1 MTLTRYVQLR
11 RGPGLVV
18 RPLVHGDVETVRAVF
33 ERLGERSRRAR
44 FNGPKP
50 ELSPAELEH
59 LAAVDA
65 TRHVLVGYLE
75 GDDRPVAI
83 ARLVREGSSAEVAF
97 EVADE
102 HQQRG
107 IGSAL
112 TGELLADARAAGIT
126 EITAL
131 VSSDNSAAVSLLR
144 RVLGRLEVRFE
155 GPELSVRAALA

>member
-1 MTLTRYVQLR
+1 MHTRYLKPR
-11 RGPGLVV
+11 RGPALIV
-18 RPLVHGDVETVRAVF
+18 RPLRNGDVDTVMAVF

-50 ELSPAELEH
+50 RLSSVELEY

-65 TRHVLVGYLE
+65 THHVLVAYIQ
-75 GDDRPVAI
+75 GDERPVAI
-83 ARLVREGSSAEVAF
+83 ARLVRDGSSAEIAF

-107 IGSAL
+107 IASAL
-112 TGELLADARAAGIT
+112 TAELVADAHAAGIT

-131 VSSDNSAAVSLLR
+131 VASDNAAAVSLLR
-144 RVLGRLEVRFE
+144 RVLGKLDVRFE
-155 GPELSVRAALA
+155 GPELTIRAALA